1 MGHEEMPWGTRRCYG
16 ARGDATRHE
25 DVVDMRR
32 AHGAPRRAVGHK
44 EAAGTGKW
52 RRARGGGGHRG
63 ARAHAVGHEDVATR
77 RKCCG
82 ARG

>member
-32 AHGAPRRAVGHK
+32 AHGAPRRAVGHE
-44 EAAGTGKW
+44 EAVGTGK
-52 RRARGGGGHRG
+52 
-63 ARAHAVGHEDVATR
+63 
-77 RKCCG
+77 
-82 ARG
+82 